1 MPNPADLAHPTD
13 RIPVRYDWTGRHLA
27 ALVGANLILS
37 LGPWFVRLADS
48 GPVSAGFWRV
58 LLPLPVLYLFARTS
72 RQPVFSLDRRVIL
85 IAAAAGAV
93 FALDLAS
100 WHVGIG
106 MTRLG
111 NAALFGNSGSLILMI
126 WGVVALRRL
135 PGRLE
140 GAALLFA
147 FIGAGILFGRSID
160 ISPRWFAGDMLCLLA
175 GVLYVGYILLL
186 QGARA
191 SIGNWSLLIWA
202 SASAAPVLLAT
213 ALFLGEPIWPDNW
226 APLVGLA
233 LSSQVIGQGLL
244 VYALRHF
251 PPLYIGMALLIQPLV
266 GSVYG
271 WLAFG
276 EVLAG
281 WDIAGMVLV
290 GVALAM
296 ARSKPE

>member
-1 MPNPADLAHPTD
+1 MPNTADLANPTD
-13 RIPVRYDWTGRHLA
+13 HAPARYDWTGRHLA
-27 ALVGANLILS
+27 ALVFANVVLAV
-37 LGPWFVRLADS
+37 GPWFVRLADS

-58 LLPLPVLYLFARTS
+58 LLPLPLLYVFARTS
-72 RQPVFSLDRRVIL
+72 RQPVFRLERRVIL
-85 IAAAAGAV
+85 IAAAAGTV

-100 WHVGIG
+100 WHIGIG

-111 NAALFGNSGSLILMI
+111 NAVLFGNSGSLILMI
-126 WGVVALRRL
+126 WGAAVLRRW

-140 GAALLFA
+140 WTALLSA
-147 FIGAGILFGRSID
+147 FIGAAILLGRSIE
-160 ISPRWFAGDMLCLLA
+160 ISPLTVAGDMLCLLA

-202 SASAAPVLLAT
+202 SAAAAPVLLVI
-213 ALFLGEPIWPDNW
+213 ALILGEPVWPDDW
-226 APLVGLA
+226 TPLVGLA

-251 PPLYIGMALLIQPLV
+251 PPLFIGMALLIQPLV

-290 GVALAM
+290 GAALAM
-296 ARSKPE
+296 ARSRPE